1 MSAPDRQL
9 DRVATLEDIATRFS
23 LDAIY
28 LFGSRATE
36 AATFLRGERELDLNH
51 PSDVDVGV
59 VPAVGERLTVREK
72 VRLAIT
78 LEDVWD
84 VGRVDL
90 VLLPEA
96 SPFLAV
102 DIVAGERIYVRD
114 AYAMDEYEL
123 YVLRRAGDLAPLER
137 ERRQRVLWEKH
148 A

>member
-9 DRVATLEDIATRFS
+9 DKVATLEDIATRFG

-36 AATFLRGERELDLNH
+36 VAAFLRGRRELDPNH

-59 VPAVGERLTVREK
+59 VPAIGERLTVRDK

-78 LEDVWD
+78 LEDLWD
-84 VGRVDL
+84 VSRVDL

-102 DIVAGERIYVRD
+102 DIVAGERMYARD
-114 AYAMDEYEL
+114 AYALDEYEL
-123 YVLRRAGDLAPLER
+123 YVLRRAGDLAPFER
-137 ERRQRVLWEKH
+137 ERRQRVFWEKR

>member
-1 MSAPDRQL
+1 MSASDRQL
-9 DRVATLEDIATRFS
+9 DKVATLEDIAMRFG

-36 AATFLRGERELDLNH
+36 VASFLRGGRELDPNQL
-51 PSDVDVGV
+51 SDVDVGV
-59 VPAVGERLTVREK
+59 VPAVGERLTVRDK

-78 LEDVWD
+78 LEDEWD
-84 VGRVDL
+84 VSRVDL

-102 DIVAGERIYVRD
+102 DIVAGERMYARD
-114 AYAMDEYEL
+114 SYALDEYEL
-123 YVLRRAGDLAPLER
+123 YVLRRAGDLAPFER
-137 ERRQRVLWEKH
+137 ERRQRVFWEKR

>member
-1 MSAPDRQL
+1 MPASDCQL
-9 DRVATLEDIATRFS
+9 DKGATLEDIATRFG

-28 LFGSRATE
+28 LFGSRATAV
-36 AATFLRGERELDLNH
+36 AAFLRGRRELDPNH

-59 VPAVGERLTVREK
+59 VPAVGERLTVRDK
-72 VRLAIT
+72 VRLAIA
-78 LEDVWD
+78 LEDAWD

-102 DIVAGERIYVRD
+102 DIVAGERMYARD
-114 AYAMDEYEL
+114 AYALDEYEL
-123 YVLRRAGDLAPLER
+123 YVLRRAGDLAPFER
-137 ERRQRVLWEKH
+137 ERRQRVFWEKR

>member
-1 MSAPDRQL
+1 MSAPDRHL
-9 DRVATLEDIATRFS
+9 DKVATLEDVATRFG

-28 LFGSRATE
+28 LFGSRAKE
-36 AATFLRGERELDLNH
+36 VSDYLRGRRELDPTH

-59 VPAVGERLTVREK
+59 MPAGGERLTVQDK

-78 LEDVWD
+78 LEDLWD
-84 VGRVDL
+84 VSRVDL

-102 DIVAGERIYVRD
+102 DIVAGERMYARD
-114 AYAMDEYEL
+114 AYALDEYEL
-123 YVLRRAGDLAPLER
+123 YVLRRAGDLAPFER
-137 ERRQRVLWEKH
+137 ERRQRVFWGKR

>member
-9 DRVATLEDIATRFS
+9 DKVATLEDIATRFG

-36 AATFLRGERELDLNH
+36 VAAFLRGGRELDPNH

-59 VPAVGERLTVREK
+59 VPAVGERLTVRDK

-84 VGRVDL
+84 VSRVDL

-102 DIVAGERIYVRD
+102 DIVAGERMYARD
-114 AYAMDEYEL
+114 AYALDEYEL
-123 YVLRRAGDLAPLER
+123 YVLRRAGDLAPFER
-137 ERRQRVLWEKH
+137 ERRQRVFWEKR

>member
-1 MSAPDRQL
+1 MSGLDRQL
-9 DRVATLEDIATRFS
+9 DRLAALEDLAARFG

-28 LFGSRATE
+28 LFGSRAKE
-36 AATFLRGERELDLNH
+36 VAAFVRGEQMLDPAH
-51 PSDVDVGV
+51 SSDVDVGV
-59 VPAVGERLTVREK
+59 MPTAGNFLTVHDK
-72 VRLAIT
+72 VHLAII

-102 DIVAGERIYVRD
+102 DIVAGERMYARD

-123 YVLRRAGDLAPLER
+123 YVLRRAGDLAPFER
-137 ERRQRVLWEKH
+137 ERRQHLLWEKR